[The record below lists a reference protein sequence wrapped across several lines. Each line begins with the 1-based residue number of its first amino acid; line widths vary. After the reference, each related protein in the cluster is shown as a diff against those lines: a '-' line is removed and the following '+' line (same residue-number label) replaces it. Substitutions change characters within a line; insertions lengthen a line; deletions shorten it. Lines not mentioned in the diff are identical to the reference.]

1 VVEIYISIPNFAKI
15 SQSMAQIYT
24 VTISGFGKRTAAI
37 LDSTSGYDFDLIFV
51 ISLSFC
57 IGLLKFVKIELPSA
71 KL

>member
-1 VVEIYISIPNFAKI
+1 
-15 SQSMAQIYT
+15 MAQIYT